1 MAGKNQNQNGGIMS
15 YMATYILACFKN
27 IVEYFNR
34 WAFVCVGIYGD
45 SFIKSGK
52 AVCALFKNRGWST
65 ITNASLI
72 RRTLALLAFAVGL
85 VVGGAGA
92 AIGSLDTMK
101 DIDTY
106 ACCYLFG
113 IGFLVGLFLTVIMVS
128 VVDSAVATVFV
139 CFAES
144 PQVFEQTH
152 PALFYDLTATWRET
166 HNIHM

>member
-1 MAGKNQNQNGGIMS
+1 MARKNQNQNGGIMAC
-15 YMATYILACFKN
+15 MATCIIACFKN
-27 IVEYFNR
+27 MAEYFNR
-34 WAFVCVGIYGD
+34 WAFVYVGIYGD

-65 ITNASLI
+65 IINDNLI
-72 RRTLALLAFAVGL
+72 QRTLGLLALAVGL

-101 DIDTY
+101 DIDAH
-106 ACCYLFG
+106 ACWYLFG
-113 IGFLVGLFLTVIMVS
+113 VGFFIGLFLTMIMVS

-152 PALFYDLTATWRET
+152 PALFYNLTATWRET
-166 HNIHM
+166 HTIHM